1 MKLSD
6 LRYILYTNPKT
17 QNTNKYP
24 NTHNRKTFI
33 KHTNNNFTLLLIFDS
48 SLAYNLCTTNILSKT
63 GVCVE
68 RNLKKLATLCSDT
81 IICNTSNPYLTS
93 DFFIMS
99 PFNVAITPLSKFP
112 NEDRNFCQM
121 HFRFTNC

>member
-48 SLAYNLCTTNILSKT
+48 TLAYSLCTTNILSKT

-68 RNLKKLATLCSDT
+68 RDLKKLAILCSDT
-81 IICNTSNPYLTS
+81 IICNTSKT
-93 DFFIMS
+93 I
-99 PFNVAITPLSKFP
+99 P
-112 NEDRNFCQM
+112 NK
-121 HFRFTNC
+121 